1 VFIYYKHLAFII
13 DSGKIIIAMKISSNN
28 TLQSAHDVF
37 TELIRAKPEYLN
49 ETLEKALITFCQFAK
64 AEHCALYNYFEENNS
79 VIMTHQW
86 PVVPSDESDVFQKTV
101 TSRPFAPFLKE
112 LISGKSTINRQAIV
126 QVAETNSSLF
136 MLERTFA
143 FFPLSSEKGF
153 HTFLGLFGKNGQQH
167 ELSEGLDDFFNI
179 IRDAF
184 LNAVMRLQFS
194 SCILNSKRN
203 VTEDALR
210 LRESYLTAIIEN
222 QPGLVWLKDKEGR
235 FLAVNHAFA
244 RSCGKQS
251 PDELIGKTDLDIWP
265 RELAEMY
272 RNDDESVIASG
283 SPVNVEEI
291 INDNGERRWFE
302 TFKTPVKNSSGE
314 IIGTSGYAHDITT
327 LKLEEEA
334 LSNVQKLESLGILA
348 GGIAHDFNN
357 LLGGIFGFIDLA
369 AMITN
374 EPDVAELLNDS
385 LLTIDRAR
393 GLTQQLLTFAKGGT
407 PVKKIESLVSL
418 LQETAKFA
426 LSGSQIKCE
435 FYIAPN
441 LWLCK
446 CDRNQIG
453 QVVDN
458 ILINAH
464 QAMPNGG
471 TVIIGAE
478 NVIIEGMQDKPT
490 LKAGKYV
497 KVSIRDQGVG
507 IPKEIIT
514 RIFDPFF
521 TTKKKGHGLGLSTCY
536 SIIHRHEGFI
546 EAESEIG
553 TGTTVRFFI
562 PATSET
568 VQEERNVESTI
579 SEKCGTVIFMDDE
592 ESIRKAVSH
601 MLKTIGYAVIVT
613 QNGLEAI
620 ERLKAEI
627 HNGRQVTA
635 VILDLTVPGGMGG
648 LETVVIIRELC
659 PDLPVFVSSGYAD
672 SPVMAKP
679 KEYGFTDSICKPF
692 RIVDMSTMLQRNKI

>member
-1 VFIYYKHLAFII
+1 
-13 DSGKIIIAMKISSNN
+13 MKISSNN

-37 TELIRAKPEYLN
+37 TELIRAKPESLDK
-49 ETLEKALITFCQFAK
+49 TLEKALITFCQFAK
-64 AEHCALYNYFEENNS
+64 AEHCALYYYFEENNS

-86 PVVPSDESDVFQKTV
+86 PVIPSDESDAFQKTV

-112 LISGKSTINRQAIV
+112 LISGKSTIYRQANV
-126 QVAETNSSLF
+126 QVAGINSSIF

-143 FFPLSSEKGF
+143 FFPISSEKEF
-153 HTFLGLFGKNGQQH
+153 HTFLGLFGKNDQQNDF
-167 ELSEGLDDFFNI
+167 SEGLDDFFNI

-194 SCILNSKRN
+194 SSIFNSKKN

-222 QPGLVWLKDKEGR
+222 QPGLVWLKDKDGR

-314 IIGTSGYAHDITT
+314 IIGTSGFAHDITT

-369 AMITN
+369 AMITK

-393 GLTQQLLTFAKGGT
+393 GLTQQLLTFSKGGT
-407 PVKKIESLVSL
+407 PVKKIEPLVSL

-471 TVIIGAE
+471 IVIIGAE
-478 NVIIEGMQDKPT
+478 NVIIEEMQGKPT

-497 KVSIRDQGVG
+497 KVSIRDQGIG
-507 IPKEIIT
+507 IPKEIIS

-536 SIIHRHEGFI
+536 SIIHRHEGYI

-553 TGTTVRFFI
+553 TGTTVRFFL

-568 VQEERNVESTI
+568 VQEEKNEENTI

-601 MLKTIGYAVIVT
+601 MLKTLGYTVIVT

-627 HNGRQVTA
+627 HNGRQVA
-635 VILDLTVPGGMGG
+635 AAILDLTVPGGMGG

>member
-1 VFIYYKHLAFII
+1 
-13 DSGKIIIAMKISSNN
+13 MKISKNN
-28 TLQSAHDVF
+28 NFQSAHDLF
-37 TELIRAKPEYLN
+37 TALIRAKPESLD
-49 ETLEKALITFCQFAK
+49 ETLEKALIAFCQFAK
-64 AEHCALYNYFEENNS
+64 ADHCALYYYFEDNNS

-86 PVVPSDESDVFQKTV
+86 PVIPSDESDAIQKTV

-112 LISGKSTINRQAIV
+112 LISGKSIIFRQTVV
-126 QVAETNSSLF
+126 QDAGKNTSSLI
-136 MLERTFA
+136 LERTLA
-143 FFPLSSEKGF
+143 FFPVSSEKVF
-153 HTFLGLFGKNGQQH
+153 HTFLGVFGKKDLQQ
-167 ELSEGLDDFFNI
+167 EWSGVLDDFFNI

-194 SCILNSKRN
+194 SSIFNSKKN

-244 RSCGKQS
+244 HSCGKQS
-251 PDELIGKTDLDIWP
+251 PDELIGKTDLDVWP

-283 SPVNVEEI
+283 SPVSVEEL

-302 TFKTPVKNSSGE
+302 TFKTPVKNSAGE

-369 AMITN
+369 AMITK
-374 EPDVAELLNDS
+374 EPHIAELLNDS
-385 LLTIDRAR
+385 LSTLDRAR
-393 GLTQQLLTFAKGGT
+393 GLTQQLLTFSKGGT
-407 PVKKIESLVSL
+407 PVKKIERLVSL

-435 FYIAPN
+435 FYIAPDV
-441 LWLCK
+441 WPCK
-446 CDRNQIG
+446 FDRNQIG

-471 TVIIGAE
+471 IVIIGAE
-478 NVIIEGMQDKPT
+478 NVIIEENQGKPT
-490 LKAGKYV
+490 IKAGKYV

-507 IPKEIIT
+507 IPKENIS

-521 TTKKKGHGLGLSTCY
+521 TTKKKGHGLGLATCY
-536 SIIHRHEGFI
+536 SIINRHEGYI

-553 TGTTVRFFI
+553 TGTTIRFFL

-568 VQEERNVESTI
+568 LQEENNEENRI
-579 SEKCGTVIFMDDE
+579 SQKCGTIIFMDDE
-592 ESIRKAVSH
+592 DSIRKAVGH
-601 MLKTIGYAVIVT
+601 MLNTLGYKVIVT
-613 QNGLEAI
+613 QNGQEAI
-620 ERLKAEI
+620 EKLNAEI
-627 HNGRQVTA
+627 QNGTQVTA
-635 VILDLTVPGGMGG
+635 TILDLTVPGGMGG
-648 LETVVIIRELC
+648 LETIMKIRELT

-679 KEYGFTDSICKPF
+679 KEFGFTDSICKPF
-692 RIVDMSTMLQRNKI
+692 RMLDLSSMLQRNNT

>member
-1 VFIYYKHLAFII
+1 
-13 DSGKIIIAMKISSNN
+13 MKISKNN
-28 TLQSAHDVF
+28 DFQSAHDLF
-37 TELIRAKPEYLN
+37 TALIRAKPESLD

-64 AEHCALYNYFEENNS
+64 AEHCALYYYFEDNNS

-86 PVVPSDESDVFQKTV
+86 PVMPSDESDVIQKTV
-101 TSRPFAPFLKE
+101 TSRPFSPLLKE
-112 LISGKSTINRQAIV
+112 LISGKSTISGQTVVKEAG
-126 QVAETNSSLF
+126 TNSSPL
-136 MLERTFA
+136 MLEKAFA
-143 FFPLSSEKGF
+143 FFPLSSEKEF
-153 HTFLGLFGKNGQQH
+153 HTFLALFGKSDLQH
-167 ELSEGLDDFFNI
+167 EWSEGLDDFFNI

-194 SCILNSKRN
+194 SSIFNSKKN

-244 RSCGKQS
+244 HSCGKQS
-251 PDELIGKTDLDIWP
+251 PDELIGRTDLDIWP

-283 SPVNVEEI
+283 SPVSVEEL

-369 AMITN
+369 AMIST
-374 EPDVAELLNDS
+374 EPKVAELLNDS
-385 LLTIDRAR
+385 LSTIDRAR
-393 GLTQQLLTFAKGGT
+393 GLTQQLLTFSKGGT
-407 PVKKIESLVSL
+407 PVKKIERLVSL

-435 FYIAPN
+435 FYIAPDI
-441 LWLCK
+441 WPCK
-446 CDRNQIG
+446 FDRNQIG
-453 QVVDN
+453 QVIDN

-471 TVIIGAE
+471 IVIIGAE
-478 NVIIEGMQDKPT
+478 NVIIDEMQGKPT

-497 KVSIRDQGVG
+497 KVSIRDQGSG

-521 TTKKKGHGLGLSTCY
+521 TTKKKGHGLGLATCY
-536 SIIHRHEGFI
+536 SIINRHEGYI
-546 EAESEIG
+546 EAESEVGIG
-553 TGTTVRFFI
+553 TTLRFFL
-562 PATSET
+562 PAAPETS
-568 VQEERNVESTI
+568 QEEKIEENNITTT
-579 SEKCGTVIFMDDE
+579 CGTVIFMDDE
-592 ESIRKAVSH
+592 ESIRKAVGH
-601 MLKTIGYAVIVT
+601 MLNTLGYTVIVT

-620 ERLKAEI
+620 EKFKAELQ
-627 HNGRQVTA
+627 NGRPVA
-635 VILDLTVPGGMGG
+635 AAILDLTVPGGMGG
-648 LETVVIIRELC
+648 LETIIKIRELS

-679 KEYGFTDSICKPF
+679 KQFGFTDSICKPF
-692 RIVDMSTMLQRNKI
+692 RMVDMSKMLQRNSI